1 MPLEGIHLFFKK
13 IAAFQLKYR
22 WLCLALLAAVTVVG
36 LIGIKSF
43 KVGSSDEE
51 DLISVRE
58 LTKQND
64 ARFKELFGSNDS
76 IVLLFESD
84 DVFKPETLQAIK
96 DIGAELLEKV
106 PYSDSITSITDTDIT
121 VGTDEGIEITNPFR
135 DDIPSDPAT
144 LQAAKAFILSR
155 KSLITAVCIPALFRI
170 DVNMGSFQFMGLRI
184 SYIKRLYD
192 ITQSQR

>member
-96 DIGAELLEKV
+96 DIGSELLEKV

-121 VGTDEGIEITNPFR
+121 VGTDGRYRNHQAISGRYSFRSCCITSCKGFYPFAQVAYYCGVYSGV
-135 DDIPSDPAT
+135 I
-144 LQAAKAFILSR
+144 Q
-155 KSLITAVCIPALFRI
+155 
-170 DVNMGSFQFMGLRI
+170 N
-184 SYIKRLYD
+184 
-192 ITQSQR
+192 